1 MTFLEFGVL
10 GVGLFLGG
18 WLWRV
23 CFYFFGGSFGV
34 LAFTGRAIF
43 TGYLPNGKNESFV
56 GIPRKEKERFSLP
69 KKELYLLN

>member
-1 MTFLEFGVL
+1 MTFLEFGAWAFWGMAL
-10 GVGLFLGG
+10 EGCAFA
-18 WLWRV
+18 
-23 CFYFFGGSFGV
+23 FFGGGFGV

-69 KKELYLLN
+69 KKELCLLN